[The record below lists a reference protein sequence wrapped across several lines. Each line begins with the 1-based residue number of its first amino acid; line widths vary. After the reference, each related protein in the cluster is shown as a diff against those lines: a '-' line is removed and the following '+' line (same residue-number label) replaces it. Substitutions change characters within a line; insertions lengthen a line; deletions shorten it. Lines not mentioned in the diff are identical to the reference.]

1 MLHCQCQYSDSLII
15 DDQLFC
21 ATKNDVIYQ
30 AKLLSTDGKTALEIR
45 NITQQWVLSRPT
57 IMIGNLSYQVDPNCS
72 TVVKELGATSCHIMV
87 TESQPDN
94 QQPTVSES
102 QANNQLPAITTN
114 TILVSVVIVGMI
126 LLCIGLIILFL
137 CCLHIRKSKSHD
149 VR

>member
-21 ATKNDVIYQ
+21 VTKNDVIYQ

-45 NITQQWVLSRPT
+45 NITQQWVLSSPT
-57 IMIGNLSYQVDPNCS
+57 IMIGNLSYQVDPYCS
-72 TVVKELGATSCHIMV
+72 TVVKELGATSCHMV

-126 LLCIGLIILFL
+126 LLCVGLIILSL
-137 CCLHIRKSKSHD
+137 CYLHIRKSKSHD